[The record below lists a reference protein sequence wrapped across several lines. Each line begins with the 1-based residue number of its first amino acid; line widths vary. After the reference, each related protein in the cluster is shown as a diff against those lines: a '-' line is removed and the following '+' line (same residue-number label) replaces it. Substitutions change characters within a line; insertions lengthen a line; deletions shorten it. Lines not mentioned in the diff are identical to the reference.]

1 MLKSLFS
8 VPKNILL
15 LAFVGTLICVA
26 TNEVNSYLLNQPL
39 QHQFGMVQTADE
51 TSYIVPPRNF
61 VNQGEW
67 KDNSNG
73 LTSYYQRSPG
83 YGILYLVNYFI
94 LGKYALFGL
103 KILQIGLFFAS
114 ILIFWRIL
122 KEFHLSEKLIFISTA
137 AFALLPLYSGFVY
150 YSMTEG
156 VAPFFTLWSIL
167 ELKRSDNSNKVRWQ
181 LIVSIALLVL
191 IRPQLG
197 LIPLAGFIYGL
208 VTKQYRFSGTI
219 LLAILPLFAWY
230 GRIAFI
236 SQEIPS
242 FHPIYSKTNNHFY
255 RPSHA
260 AMTEL
265 FRVWEWRSDV
275 FHSQTGRLGF
285 GDSTAI
291 KAVVSEIPANYRKAV
306 LPLFVQFQ
314 SLNQLRLHDYENA
327 VLVDYLPGELQFIDE
342 LHSVR
347 KKLIQNNKFDYYLKV
362 PVMSAKDFLNKS
374 YMNLYIFQGELRGN
388 WLIEILRVVCW
399 LVVVE
404 SFGLSF
410 LSLFILKWK
419 SLDAFILV
427 GIGVFM
433 FYLVFVQRLNEERYI
448 VPILP
453 VLLIYAIIGFKKLMD
468 KKNALRNSKGI

>member
-1 MLKSLFS
+1 M
-8 VPKNILL
+8 
-15 LAFVGTLICVA
+15 LICIV
-26 TNEVNSYLLNQPL
+26 TNEVNSHLLNQPL
-39 QHQFGMVQTADE
+39 ENQFGMIQTADE
-51 TSYIVPPRNF
+51 TSYIVPPKNF
-61 VNQGEW
+61 VNKGEW

-83 YGILYLVNYFI
+83 YGFLYLVNYI
-94 LGKYALFGL
+94 LLGKDAFLGL

-114 ILIFWRIL
+114 ILVFWRLL
-122 KEFHLSEKLIFISTA
+122 KEFRLSNKLIFISTA

-150 YSMTEG
+150 YSLTEG

-167 ELKRSDNSNKVRWQ
+167 ELKKSDHSNKIRWQ
-181 LIVSIALLVL
+181 LIVSVALLVL

-197 LIPLAGFIYGL
+197 LIPFAGFVYGI
-208 VTKQYRFSGTI
+208 VTKQYRLSGTI

-230 GRIAFI
+230 ARTAFI

-285 GDSTAI
+285 GDSSAI
-291 KAVVSEIPANYRKAV
+291 EMVVSEIPAVYRKAV
-306 LPLFVQFQ
+306 RPLFVQFHN
-314 SLNQLRLHDYENA
+314 LNQSRLCDYEN
-327 VLVDYLPGELQFIDE
+327 VELNDYLPGEKKFIND
-342 LHSVR
+342 LDSVR
-347 KKLIQNNKFDYYLKV
+347 RTLVQNNKFDYFIKV
-362 PVMSAKDFLNKS
+362 PAMSAKDFLNKS
-374 YMNLYIFQGELRGN
+374 YMNLYIFQGPLRGN
-388 WLIEILRVVCW
+388 WFIEILRVFCW
-399 LVVVE
+399 LMVIGSVTLSALSIF
-404 SFGLSF
+404 SF
-410 LSLFILKWK
+410 KWK
-419 SLDAFILV
+419 SLDIFLLA
-427 GIGVFM
+427 GIGVFL

-453 VLLIYAIIGFKKLMD
+453 VLLIYAVVGFKMLCD
-468 KKNALRNSKGI
+468 KKNALRKSKGI